1 MKSPKV
7 FIIGV
12 KSRYRGHPLEKQ
24 LSNFGFDFENYWG
37 INGKFLSDEA
47 ESCLASQLVP
57 AVLTNYSMS
66 TGEICCA
73 IAHLEIYSLIVER
86 KISWACILED
96 DAISLFDPAITFQ
109 SLERFSEPTILSL
122 NVPLATSEVNSSLS
136 KREKIIRD
144 EDLNSNFIKLQ
155 SPRLQTYA
163 YLINLQAAK
172 LIVERKQRR
181 RKVSARADWP
191 IEIYPGINFYVCK
204 VPIFSHK
211 DDRLDSLISRDR
223 YRDSF
228 KTNRFLVSVLRSRLS
243 KISGATFLVL
253 GLKGVN
259 FASLFHFLY
268 IKKMNEFPLRSKFL
282 RRIGG

>member
-37 INGKFLSDEA
+37 INGKSLNDEA

-96 DAISLFDPAITFQ
+96 DAISLFDPAITFR
-109 SLERFSEPTILSL
+109 SLECFSEPTILSL
-122 NVPLATSEVNSSLS
+122 NVPLATSGSNSSLS
-136 KREKIIRD
+136 KREKIVRGH
-144 EDLNSNFIKLQ
+144 DLNSSFIKLQ

-172 LIVERKQRR
+172 LIVERKQRK

-211 DDRLDSLISRDR
+211 DDRFDSLISRDR
-223 YRDSF
+223 YQDSF

-259 FASLFHFLY
+259 FVSLFHFLY
-268 IKKMNEFPLRSKFL
+268 IKKMNEFPLMSKFL
-282 RRIGG
+282 GRNGG

>member
-24 LSNFGFDFENYWG
+24 LSDFGLDFENYWG
-37 INGKFLSDEA
+37 INGKSLSDEA
-47 ESCLASQLVP
+47 ESYLASQLVP

-96 DAISLFDPAITFQ
+96 DAISLFDPSIIFK
-109 SLERFSEPTILSL
+109 SLDHFSEPTILSL
-122 NVPLATSEVNSSLS
+122 NVPLATSEVNSALS
-136 KREKIIRD
+136 KREKVVKD
-144 EDLNSNFIKLQ
+144 LDLNTSFIKLD

-204 VPIFSHK
+204 IPIFSHK

-228 KTNRFLVSVLRSRLS
+228 KSNQFLVSVLRSKLS
-243 KISGATFLVL
+243 KISGATFLIL

-259 FASLFHFLY
+259 FISLFHFLY
-268 IKKMNEFPLRSKFL
+268 FRKITKFPLIRNIVG
-282 RRIGG
+282 RIGG

>member
-1 MKSPKV
+1 LKSPKV

-12 KSRYRGHPLEKQ
+12 KSRYRGYPLEKQ

-37 INGKFLSDEA
+37 INGKSLSEEA
-47 ESCLASQLVP
+47 ESYLACQLVP

-73 IAHLEIYSLIVER
+73 IAHLELYSLIVER

-96 DAISLFDPAITFQ
+96 DAISLFDPSLIFK
-109 SLERFSEPTILSL
+109 SLEDFSEPTILSL
-122 NVPLATSEVNSSLS
+122 NVPLATSEVNSALS
-136 KREKIIRD
+136 KREKVVRGQ
-144 EDLNSNFIKLQ
+144 DLNTSFIKLD

-163 YLINLQAAK
+163 YLINLQAAE

-204 VPIFSHK
+204 IPIFSHK
-211 DDRLDSLISRDR
+211 DDRSDSLISRDR

-228 KTNRFLVSVLRSRLS
+228 KSNQFLASVLRSRLS
-243 KISGATFLVL
+243 KISGATFLIL
-253 GLKGVN
+253 GFKGVN
-259 FASLFHFLY
+259 FISLFHFLY
-268 IKKMNEFPLRSKFL
+268 FKKIQRFPLIGKFL
-282 RRIGG
+282 GRIGG

>member
-1 MKSPKV
+1 LKSPEV

-12 KSRYRGHPLEKQ
+12 KSRYRGQPLEQQ
-24 LSNFGFDFENYWG
+24 LSDFGFDFENYWG
-37 INGKFLSDEA
+37 INGESLSNEA
-47 ESCLASQLVP
+47 ESFLASQLVP
-57 AVLTNYSMS
+57 SVLTNYSMS
-66 TGEICCA
+66 NGEICCA
-73 IAHLEIYSLIVER
+73 IAHLEIYSWIVER
-86 KISWACILED
+86 KITWACILED
-96 DAISLFDPAITFQ
+96 DAISLFDPALTFK
-109 SLERFSEPTILSL
+109 SLDCFSGPTILSL
-122 NVPLATSEVNSSLS
+122 NVPLATSEVNPSLS
-136 KREKIIRD
+136 KREKVVRGQ
-144 EDLNSNFIKLQ
+144 DLNTSFIKLH

-211 DDRLDSLISRDR
+211 DDRLDSLISTDR
-223 YRDSF
+223 YQESF

-243 KISGATFLVL
+243 KISGVTFLVL
-253 GLKGVN
+253 GLKKVN
-259 FASLFHFLY
+259 FVSLFHFLY
-268 IKKMNEFPLRSKFL
+268 IKKMNEFPLMSKFL

>member
-12 KSRYRGHPLEKQ
+12 KGRYRGHPLEKQ

-37 INGKFLSDEA
+37 INGKSLSDEA

-144 EDLNSNFIKLQ
+144 EDLNSNFI
-155 SPRLQTYA
+155 SPPR
-163 YLINLQAAK
+163 
-172 LIVERKQRR
+172 
-181 RKVSARADWP
+181 
-191 IEIYPGINFYVCK
+191 
-204 VPIFSHK
+204 
-211 DDRLDSLISRDR
+211 
-223 YRDSF
+223 
-228 KTNRFLVSVLRSRLS
+228 
-243 KISGATFLVL
+243 
-253 GLKGVN
+253 
-259 FASLFHFLY
+259 
-268 IKKMNEFPLRSKFL
+268 
-282 RRIGG
+282 

>member
-1 MKSPKV
+1 LKSPNI

-24 LSNFGFDFENYWG
+24 LSDFGFDIENYWG
-37 INGKFLSDEA
+37 INGKSLSDEA
-47 ESCLASQLVP
+47 ESYLASQLVP

-73 IAHLEIYSLIVER
+73 IAHLEIYSLMVER

-96 DAISLFDPAITFQ
+96 DAIPLFDPVVIFK
-109 SLERFSEPTILSL
+109 SLDCFSEPTILSL

-136 KREKIIRD
+136 KREKVVWGQ
-144 EDLNSNFIKLQ
+144 DLNASFIKLH

-172 LIVERKQRR
+172 LIVERKQRT

-211 DDRLDSLISRDR
+211 DDRLDSLISRNR
-223 YRDSF
+223 YRDSL
-228 KTNRFLVSVLRSRLS
+228 KSNRFLVSVLRSRLS

-253 GLKGVN
+253 GFKGVN
-259 FASLFHFLY
+259 FVSLFHFLY
-268 IKKMNEFPLRSKFL
+268 LKKMIRFPLISKVL
-282 RRIGG
+282 RKISG